1 MNALHPRV
9 RLRWGLL
16 ALLVVAVLG
25 GVATALDR
33 FVLAITPLLGVGVAA
48 ILLTLAV
55 LYIVALYRRWRYELQ
70 ADALELERG
79 VLTQVETAVP
89 YVRVQHVDTQRDPL
103 DRALGLGKVVV
114 YTAGSRGADVTVP
127 GLTVEDARAL
137 RNRLRDLAIESE
149 PEDAV

>member
-16 ALLVVAVLG
+16 ALLLVAVLG
-25 GVATALDR
+25 GIVTALDR

-48 ILLTLAV
+48 VLLALAV